1 MFPATSK
8 IFAPLF
14 RDEAIT
20 AVFADAQFLHNMLH
34 VEASLAQVQAQLG
47 IIPADAATKIAEA
60 VARFEI
66 DWAQLQTDTD
76 KAGVPVIGLVK
87 QLRQQVGGEAA
98 SFVHWGATTQDVMDT
113 AVILQIRAAL
123 DYMQPSL
130 HQLSQQLAQLAD
142 RHRHTLMAG
151 RTHSQQALPIT
162 FGLKVAGWLAP
173 LLRHWQRLEEL
184 KPRLLVLQFGG
195 AAGTLA
201 SLGQM
206 GTAVQQALAAELNLA
221 LLPLPWHTQR
231 DNLAEIANWLS
242 LVTGS
247 LGKMGQD
254 IILLAQTEIGE
265 LRETA
270 DVTRGGSST
279 MPQKSNPIISETLI
293 AAARANA
300 NLLATMHQ
308 ALIQEQERATH
319 GWQLEW
325 LTLPQMFGHTAVAL
339 QKALFLSQNLVVNAA
354 QMRENI
360 ARGNG
365 LMMAEAITF
374 ALAQHMNR
382 SEAKQ
387 RVGEAV
393 QVALAQNQ
401 HLVDVVQTKT
411 AVPLDWDSLR
421 DESSYLGTTQI
432 FIDQVL
438 QETKDLIAS
447 SPRDKSQG

>member
-1 MFPATSK
+1 
-8 IFAPLF
+8 
-14 RDEAIT
+14 
-20 AVFADAQFLHNMLH
+20 
-34 VEASLAQVQAQLG
+34 
-47 IIPADAATKIAEA
+47 
-60 VARFEI
+60 
-66 DWAQLQTDTD
+66 
-76 KAGVPVIGLVK
+76 
-87 QLRQQVGGEAA
+87 
-98 SFVHWGATTQDVMDT
+98 
-113 AVILQIRAAL
+113 
-123 DYMQPSL
+123 MQPVL
-130 HQLSQQLAQLAD
+130 GQLSQQLAQLAD

-173 LLRHWQRLEEL
+173 LLRHWQRLAEL

-195 AAGTLA
+195 ATGTLA
-201 SLGQM
+201 SLGEM
-206 GTAVQQALAAELNLA
+206 GTAVQQALAAELNLT
-221 LLPLPWHTQR
+221 LSPIPWHTQR
-231 DNLAEIANWLS
+231 DNLAELANWLS